1 MRAAVVAA
9 SLALCKPTHAA
20 FELPS
25 FLFILADVSVA
36 PPRTHHRHCQL
47 PASRAAACSR
57 RPLTHLHPRSDPCLV
72 YLTQDIGWADF
83 GYHSGSTA
91 NTPHVTEWTKQPGTM
106 VMHDFHSGGTHC
118 TPTRASILTGRTPF
132 RDCVFG
138 TKGADGDDM
147 TEMIDNFTFAPK
159 RTWTIGNAVRQAS
172 PDYFSQH
179 FGKVRT
185 DACLLRRLCP
195 VGAASANA
203 TR

>member
-9 SLALCKPTHAA
+9 SLALCKPTDAA

-36 PPRTHHRHCQL
+36 PPRTPSSALPTRSDCQPRRRRVL
-47 PASRAAACSR
+47 PPRS
-57 RPLTHLHPRSDPCLV
+57 LTHLHPRSDPCLV

-179 FGKVRT
+179 FGKVRST
-185 DACLLRRLCP
+185 DACLFRSL
-195 VGAASANA
+195 
-203 TR
+203 